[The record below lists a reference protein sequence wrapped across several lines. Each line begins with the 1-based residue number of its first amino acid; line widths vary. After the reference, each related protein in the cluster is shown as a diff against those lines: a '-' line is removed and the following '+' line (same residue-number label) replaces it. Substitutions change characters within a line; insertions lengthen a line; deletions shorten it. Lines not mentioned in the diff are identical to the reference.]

1 MAPDIRRLSEELARD
16 PTSMVFLP
24 LADALRQQGQLDVAL
39 KIALRGLDR
48 HPRHAGA
55 HDLVAR
61 ICADQGDLARAGDE
75 WEAVL
80 RVSPDHAGALK
91 GLGYVRFQQGRFD
104 EAEQYLAQ
112 AASADDGGD
121 MTAALATV
129 RRRSSGKHDAEEA
142 APAAAPALSS
152 TSETTADAQRLFA
165 DLLVDDGQTALLLDS
180 HGYVLGG
187 MYVDPDGHDV
197 GHEVGAQ
204 LSGVPDE
211 VRRAMRHLDMGE
223 WRSIMFETEA
233 AVVAMTEAPDGALV
247 MVAASRA
254 TPLGLLRRL
263 VVRCTERATSWM
275 GGRS

>member
-16 PTSMVFLP
+16 PSSMVFLP

-61 ICADQGDLARAGDE
+61 ISADLGDLTRAGDE

-80 RVSPDHAGALK
+80 RVSPDHVGALK

-112 AASADDGGD
+112 AASADDGAD

-142 APAAAPALSS
+142 VPAPSAAT
-152 TSETTADAQRLFA
+152 TSETVTDAQRLFA

-197 GHEVGAQ
+197 AHEVGAQ